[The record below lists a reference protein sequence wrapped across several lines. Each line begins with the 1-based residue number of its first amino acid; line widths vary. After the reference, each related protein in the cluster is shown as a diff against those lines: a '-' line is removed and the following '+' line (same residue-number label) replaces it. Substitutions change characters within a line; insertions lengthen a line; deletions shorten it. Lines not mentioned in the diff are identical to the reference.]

1 MSNSTEYSFKTLEIM
16 NARLGGVCKLAENVL
31 GF

>member
-1 MSNSTEYSFKTLEIM
+1 MLNSTEYSFKTLEIM
-16 NARLGGVCKLAENVL
+16 SAQLIFCKLAERVL